1 MDVVSTCMHTVHVHS
16 WTFSSH
22 KITLWSFLEVLYIS
36 GSRGSY
42 TCSPILQNNTQKD
55 FLELKPKM
63 FFYQDHL
70 VKLGLMSII
79 SKIGRAHV

>member
-1 MDVVSTCMHTVHVHS
+1 MDVVSSHACINVHS
-16 WTFSSH
+16 KTFPVT
-22 KITLWSFLEVLYIS
+22 KLYCRVSEKYIH
-36 GSRGSY
+36 GNCGNY

-70 VKLGLMSII
+70 PWLN
-79 SKIGRAHV
+79 